1 MKSIL
6 FSIALGFM
14 GVGCAPSNA
23 QDAVPSVYDKADVYS
38 SIYWSDADSG
48 RLGKLKFRLANV
60 DAPETGSMKQ
70 RGGAKCEFERELGY
84 ASKAYIVGFTKDK
97 AIRIVRDYG
106 EDRYGRLVVDLEA
119 DGADVAKAGVAAGH
133 LRDWLHRVLLGLKTK
148 SINTLGCSS
157 KVQPLSLIHISEP
170 TRPY

>member
-6 FSIALGFM
+6 FSIAIGFM

-23 QDAVPSVYDKADVYS
+23 QDVVPSVYDKAAIYT

-84 ASKAYIVGFTKDK
+84 ESKAYIAGFTKGK

-119 DGADVAKAGVAAGH
+119 DGSDVGRAGVESGH
-133 LRDWLHRVLLGLKTK
+133 LRDWLHIKGRAQSPKPDWCAGAA
-148 SINTLGCSS
+148 N
-157 KVQPLSLIHISEP
+157 
-170 TRPY
+170 

>member
-23 QDAVPSVYDKADVYS
+23 QDALPSVYDKAAIYS

-70 RGGAKCEFERELGY
+70 RA
-84 ASKAYIVGFTKDK
+84 GFTKGK

-119 DGADVAKAGVAAGH
+119 NGSDVAKAGVEAGH
-133 LRDWLHRVLLGLKTK
+133 LRDWLHIKGRAQSPKPDWCAG
-148 SINTLGCSS
+148 IAN
-157 KVQPLSLIHISEP
+157 
-170 TRPY
+170 

>member
-1 MKSIL
+1 MCIRDS
-6 FSIALGFM
+6 
-14 GVGCAPSNA
+14 
-23 QDAVPSVYDKADVYS
+23 
-38 SIYWSDADSG
+38 YWSNADSG

-84 ASKAYIVGFTKDK
+84 ESKAYIVGFTKGK

-119 DGADVAKAGVAAGH
+119 DGADVGTAGVKFGH
-133 LRDWLHRVLLGLKTK
+133 LRDWLHIKGRAQSPKPDWCAG
-148 SINTLGCSS
+148 
-157 KVQPLSLIHISEP
+157 
-170 TRPY
+170 R